1 MIFNA
6 FVVRI
11 PKNLITINSMIEVLL
26 DLAMVKVPGK
36 VANAEWSGTDS
47 IMKTLNRTMVSFV
60 RQLSKLNSN

>member
-26 DLAMVKVPGK
+26 DLSDGK
-36 VANAEWSGTDS
+36 SSRELANAEWSGTGS
-47 IMKTLNRTMVSFV
+47 TMKTLNRTMVSFV
-60 RQLSKLNSN
+60 RQLSKVNSK

>member
-26 DLAMVKVPGK
+26 DLIDGK
-36 VANAEWSGTDS
+36 SSRELANAEWYDTDS
-47 IMKTLNRTMVSFV
+47 TMKTLNRTMVSFV
-60 RQLSKLNSN
+60 LQLIKMNSI

>member
-26 DLAMVKVPGK
+26 DLSDGK
-36 VANAEWSGTDS
+36 SSRELANAEWSGTDS
-47 IMKTLNRTMVSFV
+47 TMKTLIG
-60 RQLSKLNSN
+60 QW

>member
-26 DLAMVKVPGK
+26 DLSDGKSSGK

-47 IMKTLNRTMVSFV
+47 TMKTLIG
-60 RQLSKLNSN
+60 QW